1 MKKKIKN
8 ERKANGEVDDNQ
20 DDDDKEPG
28 QMNKRTENI
37 MNQLIEMNE
46 SEEDLVF

>member
-20 DDDDKEPG
+20 DDDDKDKEPG

-37 MNQLIEMNE
+37 M
-46 SEEDLVF
+46 S

>member
-8 ERKANGEVDDNQ
+8 ERKKDEE
-20 DDDDKEPG
+20 DDDKDDDKSPG
-28 QMNKRTENI
+28 QMNKRTETI
-37 MNQLIEMNE
+37 MNQLLEMNE